1 MISTLFPHS
10 SVTVYVLVT
19 IIGHVPLT
27 WSEKVRIKS
36 ASIVTSSFTS
46 NGFPGSPRASNSAI
60 VVAAEGAPET
70 SQPSITSFNR
80 APETVGETSTITSKT
95 VPTTQAPN
103 AEVYS

>member
-1 MISTLFPHS
+1 MI
-10 SVTVYVLVT
+10 

-27 WSEKVRIKS
+27 WSEKVRVKS

-60 VVAAEGAPET
+60 VVAAGGASET
-70 SQPSITSFNR
+70 SHPSITSFNM
-80 APETVGETSTITSKT
+80 APANVGETSTITSKT

-103 AEVYS
+103 VEVYS